1 MGSNANGRFVEVKC
15 AAEGEGY
22 IARIKDDATQQI
34 YPCATAQRIGGG
46 CTLTPAPA
54 AAPASEQ

>member
-1 MGSNANGRFVEVKC
+1 MGSNPNGRFYEAKC
-15 AAEGEGY
+15 GAEGEGY
-22 IARIKDDATQQI
+22 IARINNEGATQQI

-54 AAPASEQ
+54 AAPTE

>member
-1 MGSNANGRFVEVKC
+1 MGQNANGRFYEAKC

-22 IARIKDDATQQI
+22 IARINTEGVTQQI

-46 CTLTPAPA
+46 CRFTPAPA
-54 AAPASEQ
+54 APAPTE